1 MLEKLFNAI
10 CQNFYKYLMYNEL
23 KYKQKAAFA
32 RCLI

>member
-10 CQNFYKYLMYNEL
+10 CQNFYKHLTCSEL

-32 RCLI
+32 RCLV